1 MMLNKHLGG
10 ALLTI
15 FITQQS
21 AFAVIT
27 NSIYLPA
34 FSMCHIQGAF
44 VIWQKEYWAL
54 LTTVMVRHSKI
65 PTFKTVYDLIVKSP
79 REVSYNENNN
89 LYDHIPMMESL
100 RKTSLSK
107 I

>member
-1 MMLNKHLGG
+1 MLNKHLGG

-21 AFAVIT
+21 VFAVIT

-44 VIWQKEYWAL
+44 VI
-54 LTTVMVRHSKI
+54 
-65 PTFKTVYDLIVKSP
+65 
-79 REVSYNENNN
+79 
-89 LYDHIPMMESL
+89 
-100 RKTSLSK
+100 
-107 I
+107 